1 MNTIVLKKYNKIT
14 QEEKENVINL
24 FIGTK
29 ENSVPSI
36 SKTTGITESAVSR
49 IIDNYLKTRKI

>member
-24 FIGTK
+24 FLGTK

-49 IIDNYLKTRKI
+49 IIDNYLKTKKI

>member
-24 FIGTK
+24 FLGTK